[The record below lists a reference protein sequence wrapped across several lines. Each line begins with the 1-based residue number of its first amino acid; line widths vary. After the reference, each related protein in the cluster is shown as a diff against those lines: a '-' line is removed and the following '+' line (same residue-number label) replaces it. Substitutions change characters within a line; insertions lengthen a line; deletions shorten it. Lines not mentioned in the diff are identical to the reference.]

1 MLNPT
6 QAVDKLIAE
15 FDLLA
20 LALAVNVDVVNVH
33 R

>member
-1 MLNPT
+1 MHNPT
-6 QAVDKLIAE
+6 QAVDELIAE

-20 LALAVNVDVVNVH
+20 LALAVDVVSVT